1 MKSLTVGMV
10 NIKVS
15 PDMDGFKEK
24 VEAAVKRLR
33 AVEVD
38 VNPDMDG
45 FRTKV
50 DAATKGMKAKV
61 DVYADTKNLPGQIK
75 KAMSRASGGK
85 VEIDTVLRTRNRD
98 IQRHTKELGK
108 LLRRGAKQ
116 SAITLVTNVDWSLGG
131 QAARQKMSKW
141 LSRLRGQAKDT
152 VKVLEEIEPPS
163 IKTVQIS
170 QDNIKKIEREIQA
183 LKDLDGVRK
192 RLNRNAK
199 NRQYDPRLHEEFQ
212 RIERMGKALRG
223 IKAGNAT
230 AEIDKLDDAIRR
242 FHREVNASPVAMDRY
257 GRRLGQ
263 IRKEFAAVEAAAR
276 RANAPKV
283 DSPTRRIP
291 ETFDRRAIR
300 NLRERAKRMSMYV
313 RPIGDELK
321 YVWDVS
327 RAGAKKANANLRKY
341 INSVKES
348 SDATKTA
355 GANLRALKVQ
365 NDEVARST
373 ERTTRS
379 FRKMGREVK
388 KSNTGW
394 GGRRRRGFKSID
406 EVGTERFFGL
416 SRIGWIIAA
425 ISAIA
430 APLIQ
435 LVSGAV
441 AALPALGL
449 AAVAALGVT
458 VLGWEGI
465 KTAANAAVPA
475 VNRAKEA
482 ISSVFEERLTPQFAQ
497 LGGAL
502 DHIRPNLVQL
512 AHGMSD
518 FSQGMVDAVSKGR
531 GLNNINEVVGR
542 TATLFSDL
550 KPFAHDFTAGL
561 LEMGAAG
568 SRSFPKL
575 AEGMNRFGSTFKN
588 AVEEMSNSGALQQAI
603 ESTYTVLGS
612 AGMNIGRILREGI
625 ETFTPEVAASVDNL
639 FTGFAD
645 GINGLLPVFSSFS
658 QNIFNAVGELFS
670 QIGEIGKE
678 IGPNLSE
685 VFDGL
690 GPGLTDLVSGIG
702 DIGGAVLTPITEFL
716 AGIAPG
722 AGATLSAAG
731 QGLSEFAEAVRG
743 MDGLG
748 DTLRSIGEGIGD
760 FLSGT
765 AKLNGFGHDLD
776 LVAQQVNDSMN
787 KLESSNSSMERW
799 LRGFSGESGLIRAAG
814 VEISEAVRVTFGSV
828 ESAAADSKAA
838 MERVQD
844 ALKIDLT
851 PRIEMVD
858 QASTRE
864 EIMRI
869 NRETA
874 DMIREG
880 AFATEHVQPEISIDP
895 KVTISDASAHLTA
908 LASTFS
914 ANLGDTIAQFSV
926 DAQAVAEAHSIDIS
940 PQIRVLESST
950 SYSAFREAALGII
963 AEIEA
968 AAAPESAQV
977 APNLELAPGTGE
989 GLGASLQETITTQLN
1004 EATLGASESVNTA
1017 AQSIGTSLGDALG
1030 GIEIP
1035 TEGLSAQFSTAF
1047 TSAFSGMTIDA
1058 SVVQAPIDNALNGVT
1073 FDASGITSALTTA
1086 IDTATNAAKAAA
1098 ELDLTETGVQGGTT
1112 MAAGITSTEGA
1123 VSSAA
1128 TALKNAATSAT
1139 AGISLFAN
1147 GAAAGQSFADGI
1159 NSKVGAVRAAAA
1171 NLAAAV
1177 KANMP
1182 SSPAKE
1188 GPLSGKG
1195 YTDQSGIALA
1205 KDFAKGML
1213 SQKGT
1218 VDSAAAELA
1227 GAVHKNMNSILIEP
1241 KAGFEAH
1248 HRKKVLDP
1256 VLEANA
1262 KKIHDWRKRQEEAE
1276 KKSVERI
1283 DKINEGKGD
1292 QVKKEEQIAKERER
1306 LAKSN
1311 AESYEKLL
1319 ESLEE
1324 PDYGKIDR
1332 SIKGY
1337 WIDGLKEQMQLGL
1350 TKAVEDTDLAGSIRK
1365 VSLGTINALRKVM
1378 GDHPVFAQV
1387 EANVNA
1393 EHFNET
1399 VTRVIEESGIAY
1411 VPVEFVFSNLDQLK
1425 SDLGMGDGVISRAI
1439 DQALNFDPS
1448 KTDARYAQ
1456 ENKTEIHYH
1465 VTDME
1470 EAIRLEQ
1477 QRERK
1482 AMMKLG

>member
-15 PDMDGFKEK
+15 PNMKGFKKK
-24 VEAAVKRLR
+24 VEAAVKGLR
-33 AVEVD
+33 AVELD
-38 VNPDMDG
+38 VNPDMKG

-50 DAATKGMKAKV
+50 NAATKGMKAKV
-61 DVYADTKNLPGQIK
+61 DVKANTRTLPGQIK
-75 KAMSRASGGK
+75 RAVARASGGK
-85 VEIDTVLRTRNRD
+85 VELDTVLRTRSRD
-98 IQRHTKELGK
+98 VQRHTKELGK

-242 FHREVNASPVAMDRY
+242 FHREVNSSPVALDRY

-276 RANAPKV
+276 RANAPRV

-291 ETFDRRAIR
+291 ETFDRRALR
-300 NLRERAKRMSMYV
+300 NLRERTKRMATYV

-321 YVWDVS
+321 YVWDTS
-327 RAGAKKANANLRKY
+327 RTGAKKANDNLRKY
-341 INSVKES
+341 INSVKEFSEKAKKAGS
-348 SDATKTA
+348 S
-355 GANLRALKVQ
+355 LRILKIQ
-365 NDEVARST
+365 NEEVTRSN
-373 ERTTRS
+373 ERVTRS
-379 FRKMGREVK
+379 FRSVSREVK
-388 KSNTGW
+388 KSSNNTGW
-394 GGRRRRGFKSID
+394 GGRRRRGLKTID
-406 EVGTERFFGL
+406 EVGTERFAGL

-588 AVEEMSNSGALQQAI
+588 AVEEMSDSGALQQAI

-670 QIGEIGKE
+670 QIGTIGE
-678 IGPNLSE
+678 SVTPQLTA
-685 VFDGL
+685 VFDSL
-690 GPGLTDLVSGIG
+690 GPGLTDLVSGLG
-702 DIGGAVLTPITEFL
+702 DFAVPALEPITNFL

-722 AGATLSAAG
+722 AGELLST
-731 QGLSEFAEAVRG
+731 
-743 MDGLG
+743 LG
-748 DTLRSIGEGIGD
+748 DGFSKLGEA
-760 FLSGT
+760 LSGT
-765 AKLNGFGHDLD
+765 NLAQFGADLGTHLGDMLSDIAEAGPRFAESMGQMMESWAEFDAWVSGSAIGKMLIQQAEEVKTGADMYGSALGRIFEGGFGNMHDAAYHARHDILSATAVVGSTVEEAAKSLQDRAKIAQAATEIDLTPQIKALD
-776 LVAQQVNDSMN
+776 RAKTTAEID
-787 KLESSNSSMERW
+787 K
-799 LRGFSGESGLIRAAG
+799 IR
-814 VEISEAVRVTFGSV
+814 VEIYELLGGAPLTPEG
-828 ESAAADSKAA
+828 
-838 MERVQD
+838 ME
-844 ALKIDLT
+844 ALKIDL
-851 PRIEMVD
+851 PDVEV
-858 QASTRE
+858 S
-864 EIMRI
+864 
-869 NRETA
+869 
-874 DMIREG
+874 G
-880 AFATEHVQPEISIDP
+880 AEDVGG
-895 KVTISDASAHLTA
+895 KV
-908 LASTFS
+908 
-914 ANLGDTIAQFSV
+914 
-926 DAQAVAEAHSIDIS
+926 
-940 PQIRVLESST
+940 
-950 SYSAFREAALGII
+950 
-963 AEIEA
+963 A
-968 AAAPESAQV
+968 AAAEPAKAAAEQSLTEAF
-977 APNLELAPGTGE
+977 TGIGE
-989 GLGASLQETITTQLN
+989 NLGATVDTELQ
-1004 EATLGASESVNTA
+1004 GAIAQMDGAVTTA
-1017 AQSIGTSLGDALG
+1017 AEGIGTSLGEALG

-1035 TEGLSAQFSTAF
+1035 LDGLTSSITTALDGVLTEITSKVTEIGTAVG
-1047 TSAFSGMTIDA
+1047 TEMQQIPLAIETAFSGIDA
-1058 SVVQAPIDNALNGVT
+1058 SVSGTLSGLSTSIVSTFSGMAAEVSAALSGMPGEISGIFAQIAADAGTQAEAAKTSFVSA
-1073 FDASGITSALTTA
+1073 FQAMASEAVSVASGMASSIRSALTM
-1086 IDTATNAAKAAA
+1086 
-1098 ELDLTETGVQGGTT
+1098 DL
-1112 MAAGITSTEGA
+1112 
-1123 VSSAA
+1123 SS
-1128 TALKNAATSAT
+1128 S
-1139 AGISLFAN
+1139 
-1147 GAAAGQSFADGI
+1147 GAAAGNSFAAGLR
-1159 NSKVGAVRAAAA
+1159 STVGAVSAAAA
-1171 NLAAAV
+1171 AVAAAA
-1177 KANMP
+1177 KQNFP
-1182 SSPAKE
+1182 HSPAKV

-1195 YTDQSGIALA
+1195 YTDHSGIALA

-1213 SQKGT
+1213 SQKST
-1218 VDSAAAELA
+1218 VDSASAELA

-1283 DKINEGKGD
+1283 DKINEGKQS
-1292 QVKKEEQIAKERER
+1292 QVKKEESIAKERER

-1311 AESYEKLL
+1311 AESYEKML

-1324 PDYGKIDR
+1324 PDYGSIDR
-1332 SIKGY
+1332 SIQGY

-1365 VSLGTINALRKVM
+1365 VSLGTIDELRKVM

-1393 EHFNET
+1393 EHFNDT

-1425 SDLGMGDGVISRAI
+1425 SDLGMGDGVVSRAI
-1439 DQALNFDPS
+1439 DQALAFDPARS
-1448 KTDARYAQ
+1448 DARIAE